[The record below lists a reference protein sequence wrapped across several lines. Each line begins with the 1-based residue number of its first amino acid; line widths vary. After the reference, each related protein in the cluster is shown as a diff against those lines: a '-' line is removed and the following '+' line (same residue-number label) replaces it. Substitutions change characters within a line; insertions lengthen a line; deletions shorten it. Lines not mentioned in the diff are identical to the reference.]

1 MPAAWRRPPRPVKR
15 APGGRFPRP
24 LRRPGAYNGGA
35 GGNIQTLVVIAE
47 PPVFGLLHPADARK
61 KLSETADRRIVSIK
75 HHRRNIRQDD
85 QTMKRL
91 LNHALLTLA
100 LLGLPALA
108 SAQPAARNP
117 QRRPPAQAKPTP
129 TPAATP
135 APVPTVAE
143 TPLQPGQRARFDVTN
158 YRIIAELDPNQH
170 LLTAG
175 ADVTFTPLD
184 NTRSVVFELNGS
196 LKIESIERNG
206 RALTNYVQ
214 DQAGLETIG
223 PFVRVDLG
231 EVVAAGQ
238 PQTLRFRWAGT
249 LTTPEGGPLLTKR
262 LAFIGDNNG
271 YLFYAARW
279 FPFHEY
285 AADRATSDITIT
297 VPAGYT
303 VAGASDE
310 AVSEVAGAQFLP
322 PAGDSGART
331 APARTTAQAGA
342 NLKSYRFVTR
352 QPSLVGNFAVGRFI
366 TRKLSMG
373 GYELTFHVQP
383 GSEGFVE
390 PYAQLVGEALQ
401 FYTQKY
407 GQPAFG
413 TRYSIVQIDDASLDA
428 YAAPG
433 IQFLSPRFFTP
444 GRQASLDDRLLRE
457 VAYQWWGL
465 TVGLKSFD
473 DAWLSQG
480 LAEWSSFA
488 FREGKLSGG
497 QLDTAQRDM
506 LERALMFEQAAS
518 IARAPSTLD
527 DQSAAYQAVVFYKGA
542 MVFRMLRETIRP
554 SKFDEL
560 LKRYVTEFRG
570 KNASI
575 DDFEK
580 VASAVAGENMRFFFA
595 RWVEG
600 TGVPEFSV
608 DYQII
613 RTRAGKFRARGTIK
627 QNVENLKMP
636 VELQLRAEGDDAET
650 VVYVADRSEDFDFEV
665 RGKPLEVVIDPN
677 NKVLRASEELRIS
690 IVARRGLELFR
701 EGQYLEAQRQLEE
714 ALKLDK
720 SNSWVYYNLGL
731 IFLEQR
737 NYQQALDNF
746 DAALRGNL
754 RPSWIEAWARIKRGN
769 AYDGMGDRARAVHEY
784 TRAVESGIDF
794 DGAQRAAKEY
804 LKTPYDPKATT
815 QQAASGVSE

>member
-1 MPAAWRRPPRPVKR
+1 
-15 APGGRFPRP
+15 
-24 LRRPGAYNGGA
+24 
-35 GGNIQTLVVIAE
+35 
-47 PPVFGLLHPADARK
+47 
-61 KLSETADRRIVSIK
+61 
-75 HHRRNIRQDD
+75 
-85 QTMKRL
+85 MKRL
-91 LNHALLTLA
+91 LNYTLLLLLLLA
-100 LLGLPALA
+100 AASAA
-108 SAQPAARNP
+108 SAQPGGRSGARA
-117 QRRPPAQAKPTP
+117 QKKPAQAKPTP
-129 TPAATP
+129 TPAPTPMP
-135 APVPTVAE
+135 APTIAE
-143 TPLQPGQRARFDVTN
+143 TPLQPGQRARFDVNN
-158 YRIIAELDPNQH
+158 YRIIAELNPAQH
-170 LLTAG
+170 LLTAT

-196 LKIESIERNG
+196 LKVEAIERNG
-206 RALTNYVQ
+206 RPLTNFVQ

-231 EVVAAGQ
+231 EVVQAGQ
-238 PQTLRFRWAGT
+238 SQTLRFRWAGA
-249 LTTPEGGPLLTKR
+249 LVTPEGGPLLTKR
-262 LAFIGDNNG
+262 LAYVGPDMS
-271 YLFYAARW
+271 YLMYAGRW

-285 AADRATSDITIT
+285 AADRATSDITIS
-297 VPAGYT
+297 VPTGYT
-303 VAGASDE
+303 VAGMSDE
-310 AVSEVAGAQFLP
+310 PVAELSGAQFLP
-322 PAGDSGART
+322 PVGDTAART
-331 APARTTAQAGA
+331 APARAATQAAG
-342 NLKSYRFVTR
+342 LRSYHFITR
-352 QPSLVGNFAVGRFI
+352 QPTLVGSFAVGRFI
-366 TRKLSMG
+366 TRTLKIG
-373 GYELTFHVQP
+373 GYELTFYVQP
-383 GSEGFVE
+383 GSEGFIE
-390 PYAQLVGEALQ
+390 PYAQLAGEALQ

-407 GQPAFG
+407 GQPGFG
-413 TRYSIVQIDDASLDA
+413 THLNIVQIDDASLDA

-433 IQFLSPRFFTP
+433 IEFLSPRFFTP
-444 GRQASLDDRLLRE
+444 GRQASLDERLLRE
-457 VAYQWWGL
+457 LAYQWWGL

-488 FREGKLSGG
+488 FRENKLSGG
-497 QLDTAQRDM
+497 QLDVAQRDM

-560 LKRYVTEFRG
+560 LKRYVGEYRG
-570 KNASI
+570 RNASI

-580 VASAVAGENMRFFFA
+580 LATAVNGENMRYFFA

-600 TGVPEFSV
+600 TGVPEFTV

-613 RTRAGKFRARGTIK
+613 RTRSGKFRARGTIK
-627 QNVENLKMP
+627 QNVENLRMP

-650 VVYVADRSEDFDFEV
+650 TVYVADRSEDFDFEV
-665 RGKPLEVVIDPN
+665 KGKPLEVIVDPN
-677 NKVLRASEELRIS
+677 NKMLRSSEDLRIS

-746 DAALRGNL
+746 DAALHGNL

-784 TRAVESGIDF
+784 KQAVDSGIDF
-794 DGAQRAAKEY
+794 DGAQRAAQEY
-804 LKTPYDPKATT
+804 LKTPYDPKAVT